1 MKIHSLFDLSNDAV
15 RLLLTTEFSKITDSD
30 IVKNYHPDH
39 RDFSGNIFSILDDP
53 HGRYHRGCYY
63 VVEDG
68 GEFVCSAGWNEYEL
82 DSTIALALTRAYV
95 APKYRGQFPM
105 AKYILPKIIDAT
117 AKYKEVLITSND
129 YNSAIYQA
137 FVRAEQGKYNTWPDI
152 YKKFK
157 PQGTRSIYYT
167 QQQVARLER

>member
-1 MKIHSLFDLSNDAV
+1 MTIHPLFDLSNDAL

-53 HGRYHRGCYY
+53 HGRYRRGCYY
-63 VVEDG
+63 VVQDS

-82 DSTIALALTRAYV
+82 DPTIALALTRAYV

-105 AKYILPKIIDAT
+105 AKYILPKILDAT
-117 AKYKEVLITSND
+117 QKYSEVLMTANS
-129 YNSAIYQA
+129 YNSTIYQA
-137 FVRAEQGKYNTWPDI
+137 ITRAHTGQATTWPPI
-152 YKKFK
+152 YKKFE
-157 PQGTRSIYYT
+157 PIGIRSIYYT
-167 QQQVARLER
+167 EQYAMRLKR